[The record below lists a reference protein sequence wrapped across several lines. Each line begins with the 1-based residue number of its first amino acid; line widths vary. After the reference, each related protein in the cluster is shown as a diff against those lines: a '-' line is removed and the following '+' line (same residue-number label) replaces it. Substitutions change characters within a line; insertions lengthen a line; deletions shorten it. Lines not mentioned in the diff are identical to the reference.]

1 MATVVPFFF
10 IGTQMSIIDFI
21 MNNGKLLSEE
31 KTTEIDVELQRQI
44 LKNQKM
50 QLQLK
55 TAEAK
60 WIVEM
65 NKLRPCHLYPITISH
80 DGLQWVCKSG
90 VCDEAVGC
98 GDSPSAAML
107 AFDSMWCGTNK
118 EEGDKDGSL
127 AG

>member
-10 IGTQMSIIDFI
+10 IGTQMSLMDFI
-21 MNNGKLLSEE
+21 IKNGKL
-31 KTTEIDVELQRQI
+31 TTEEVVSAADVELQRQI

-50 QLQLK
+50 QLEVK
-55 TAEAK
+55 AAEAK

-65 NKLRPCHLYPITISH
+65 NKLRPCHLYPINISH

-90 VCDEAVGC
+90 VCEEAVGC

-107 AFDSMWCGTNK
+107 AYDAMWCGNQEK
-118 EEGDKDGSL
+118 AEEGEDEDE
-127 AG
+127 